1 MDLGALRPAGGPL
14 PQVWPLMTSVLSFQ
28 DAFELGQVFLGSNEQ
43 GYQVFE
49 DLPKGIRGNRCK
61 SGLTIVTPHRRFVFT
76 CPSEKEQR
84 EWLESFREVL
94 SSPLTPLNL
103 LGKIPGHVCVP
114 LAKESGQKGASSLGF
129 SCES

>member
-1 MDLGALRPAGGPL
+1 
-14 PQVWPLMTSVLSFQ
+14 MTSVLSFQ

-49 DLPKGIRGNRCK
+49 DLPKGIRGNRWK
-61 SGLTIVTPHRRFVFT
+61 AGLTIVTPHRRFVFT

-84 EWLESFREVL
+84 EGLESFREVL

-103 LGKIPGHVCVP
+103 LGKIRGPVCVP